1 MNYELTVR
9 QSFNKL
15 RWIWG
20 SNFAGE
26 KRDHASMNME
36 ERGAFYR
43 RGVGSPKGGV
53 RQPLGENLLLFMVV
67 TPSSWW

>member
-1 MNYELTVR
+1 MNYELTIR
-9 QSFNKL
+9 QSFAKL

-26 KRDHASMNME
+26 GKNQASMNME

-43 RGVGSPKGGV
+43 RGGGSPLGGV
-53 RQPLGENLLLFMVV
+53 RRP
-67 TPSSWW
+67 